1 MVNSDFYSKQYSA
14 MMFTLD
20 KAITFLEE
28 GRAKEA
34 KTLLEASLLA
44 AEEAYIQASEETS
57 EDANA

>member
-28 GRAKEA
+28 GRAEEA
-34 KTLLEASLLA
+34 KTLLEATLLA
-44 AEEAYIQASEETS
+44 AEEAYLQASEETS
-57 EDANA
+57 EDGNA